1 MVATRSTALKPLPSS
16 DTDLEH
22 FATPGKT
29 LPTLSRTSAASTPR
43 RRLPTPRSIS
53 LRYSFCSFCKM
64 KKDQECADSKAKST
78 DFDFLNYAE
87 HMSNIIEEF
96 NTKFVYISKQI
107 SNIDKSLWDHLAL
120 VNSLKRD
127 ICMFAE
133 VRVNCKPN
141 DMPI

>member
-1 MVATRSTALKPLPSS
+1 MFATMVATRSTALKPLLSS

-22 FATPGKT
+22 FAPPGKT
-29 LPTLSRTSAASTPR
+29 LPALSRISAASTPR

-53 LRYSFCSFCKM
+53 LRYVCSLC
-64 KKDQECADSKAKST
+64 KKDQDCADSKAKSA

-96 NTKFVYISKQI
+96 NTKCVYISKQI
-107 SNIDKSLWDHLAL
+107 SNIDKYLSDHLAL

-127 ICMFAE
+127 IYICLLMCA
-133 VRVNCKPN
+133 
-141 DMPI
+141 